1 MKITQFGADRTAVF
15 AEVGLVV
22 VSGTAYYVPADD
34 FAQVFGRFRDRK
46 HQVIRPVC
54 ADAS

>member
-1 MKITQFGADRTAVF
+1 MKITQFGADRTAMFV
-15 AEVGLVV
+15 EVELVA
-22 VSGTAYYVPADD
+22 VSSTAYYVPAND

-54 ADAS
+54 TDAS

>member
-1 MKITQFGADRTAVF
+1 VKITQFGDDRTAKFV
-15 AEVGLVV
+15 EVGLVA
-22 VSGTAYYVPADD
+22 VSSTAYYVPADD